1 MKCVV
6 TSKCIYC
13 GICAASC
20 PIEAIID
27 IEEDE
32 YMEIDQDKCVGCGK
46 CADLCPIGAIS
57 KKG

>member
-6 TSKCIYC
+6 TSKCIFC
-13 GICAASC
+13 GCCEPAC
-20 PIEAIID
+20 PIGCIIADEDEELMIID
-27 IEEDE
+27 ENR
-32 YMEIDQDKCVGCGK
+32 CVGCGR